1 MRLSNDPRKK
11 KLEPVMRVHGGFL
24 PVLQGQLG
32 VH

>member
-1 MRLSNDPRKK
+1 MTLEKK